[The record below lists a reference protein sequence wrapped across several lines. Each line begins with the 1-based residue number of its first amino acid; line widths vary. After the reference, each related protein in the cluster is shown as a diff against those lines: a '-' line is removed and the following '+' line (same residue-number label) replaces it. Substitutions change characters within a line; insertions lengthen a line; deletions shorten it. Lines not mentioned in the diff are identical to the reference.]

1 MPIDVNV
8 LSNKFDG
15 GVSHYDGESLE
26 AAYRQRR
33 VQAEAFFDGSGIDAT
48 ASDLS
53 VTVTIKNTG
62 TSAANVCLFPGDLI
76 SKDEIAKV
84 VGRTCDGIAEV
95 ETIAD
100 VSVECSTALRYVQR
114 FVARNATRLKSIAY
128 SVNNEAQLSQPIEFT
143 QSSPFRTL
151 GSQVIMPKSHQQA
164 SDSNTKLVNIP
175 FSLTHLDDQTQM
187 FVRVGAGRSVEMTI
201 FIDAV
206 QNWAKEFMQKDVAWA
221 NATKA

>member
-62 TSAANVCLFPGDLI
+62 TSAVNVCSFPVT
-76 SKDEIAKV
+76 SP
-84 VGRTCDGIAEV
+84 
-95 ETIAD
+95 
-100 VSVECSTALRYVQR
+100 LR
-114 FVARNATRLKSIAY
+114 
-128 SVNNEAQLSQPIEFT
+128 
-143 QSSPFRTL
+143 
-151 GSQVIMPKSHQQA
+151 M
-164 SDSNTKLVNIP
+164 
-175 FSLTHLDDQTQM
+175 SLL
-187 FVRVGAGRSVEMTI
+187 R
-201 FIDAV
+201 
-206 QNWAKEFMQKDVAWA
+206 
-221 NATKA
+221 